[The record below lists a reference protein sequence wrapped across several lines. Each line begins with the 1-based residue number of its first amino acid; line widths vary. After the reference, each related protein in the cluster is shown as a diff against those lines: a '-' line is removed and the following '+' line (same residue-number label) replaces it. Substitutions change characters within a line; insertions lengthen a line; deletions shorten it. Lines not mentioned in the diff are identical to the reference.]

1 MRRDKPKM
9 RNLRTIVLT
18 TLLAVSLPY
27 GSAKAWADNQAHV
40 NVTDQA
46 WVKGEKIYLEDIAS
60 IEGPPR
66 VRERLGTV
74 YLAYAPSPGRHKT
87 LHGSWIEGKVRSK
100 RWLPANVLLNI
111 PELVFIGRTS
121 QTIPEESFLRQY
133 TGYVAQQLK
142 VPEGDFRISRFR
154 VVGNGPVPEGKLRVE
169 LLDQAGG
176 KRMGH
181 VSLNAI
187 VRVEGKI
194 ERRVVLSGWVD
205 RFEKVV
211 CTLRPLDRHTILA
224 AEDLTLERRNVSKL
238 PASVLK
244 AVEGVA
250 GTRLKHRLKAGSV
263 LLANTIEKPPLVK
276 KGDRV
281 TIMAE
286 SPNLMVTT
294 VGIAQS
300 KGSAGDHIRVTN
312 CMGKKEIIARVVDG
326 STVKVDF

>member
-9 RNLRTIVLT
+9 RKLQGIVLT
-18 TLLAVSLPY
+18 AFLAVSLPY
-27 GSAKAWADNQAHV
+27 GSTKAWADNQTHV
-40 NVTDQA
+40 NVRDQA
-46 WVKGEKIYLEDIAS
+46 WVKGEKVYLKDIAS

-74 YLAYAPSPGRHKT
+74 YLAYAPSPGKHKS

-111 PELVFIGRTS
+111 PELVHISRTS

-133 TGYVAQQLK
+133 TGYVAQQLQ

-154 VVGNGPVPEGKLRVE
+154 VVGNGPLPEGKPRIE
-169 LLDQAGG
+169 LADQAGG
-176 KRMGH
+176 KQMGH
-181 VSLNAI
+181 VSLSAI

-194 ERRVVLSGWVD
+194 ERRVVLSGWID
-205 RFEKVV
+205 RFDKVV
-211 CTLRPLDRHTILA
+211 CTLRPLDRHTILS

-238 PASVLK
+238 PANVLK
-244 AVEGVA
+244 TVEDVA
-250 GTRLKHRLKAGSV
+250 GKRLKHRLKAGSV
-263 LLANTIEKPPLVK
+263 LLANAIENPPLIK

-286 SPNLMVTT
+286 SPNLMVTA

-300 KGSAGDHIRVTN
+300 KGSAGDQIRVTN
-312 CMGKKEIIARVVDG
+312 CMGKKEIIAHVVDS

>member
-1 MRRDKPKM
+1 MRQDKPKM
-9 RNLRTIVLT
+9 RKLQGIVLT

-27 GSAKAWADNQAHV
+27 GSTKARADNQSHV
-40 NVTDQA
+40 NVRDQA
-46 WVKGEKIYLEDIAS
+46 WVRGEKVYLEDIAS

-74 YLAYAPSPGRHKT
+74 YLACAPSPGGHKT

-100 RWLPANVLLNI
+100 SWLPANVRLNI
-111 PELVFIGRTS
+111 PALVHVSRRS
-121 QTIPEESFLRQY
+121 QTISEENFLRQY

-142 VPEGDFRISRFR
+142 APEGDFRISRFR
-154 VVGNGPVPEGKLRVE
+154 VVGNGPLPEGELRVE
-169 LLDQAGG
+169 LANQAGG
-176 KRMGH
+176 KGMGH

-205 RFEKVV
+205 RFDKVV
-211 CTLRPLDRHTILA
+211 CTLRPLDRHAILS

-238 PASVLK
+238 PASVLR
-244 AVEGVA
+244 ALEGVEGK
-250 GTRLKHRLKAGSV
+250 RLKHRLKAGSV
-263 LLANTIEKPPLVK
+263 LLANAIEDPPLVK

-286 SPNLMVTT
+286 SPCLMVTA
-294 VGIAQS
+294 VGIARD
-300 KGSAGDHIRVTN
+300 KGSEGDQIRVTN
-312 CMGKKEIIARVVDG
+312 CTGNKEIIARVVDG